1 MLDKLQ
7 KHSSVLRIDLAAAL
21 CERFTQCRN
30 KDLNGLLIYLQNPKK
45 YEQEIKIPKRTVMC
59 QEIKKILAKIY
70 TIGENED
77 EENEDVES
85 IDDSQKL
92 APTILSLK
100 K

>member
-1 MLDKLQ
+1 M
-7 KHSSVLRIDLAAAL
+7 RIDLAAAL

-59 QEIKKILAKIY
+59 QEIKKILTKIY

-77 EENEDVES
+77 EENEDLENEGVES
-85 IDDSQKL
+85 IDDYQKL